1 MSTLFLFIWKV
12 VETCYNKEEGD
23 KMILEIINKKRRNEE
38 LTKEE
43 MKEIV
48 MGYVE
53 GKVPDYQMSSFLMA
67 IAIHGLSK
75 EETLQLTDIMLHSGD
90 VVDLSKIEGTIVD
103 KHSTGGVGD
112 KTTIALVP
120 LVAACGVKVAKM
132 SGRGLGHTGGT
143 IDKLESI
150 PGFRTEVS
158 EKDFIDQVNRIGCA
172 VVGQTGNLVPADK
185 KMYALRD
192 VSGTVESIPLIA
204 SSIMS
209 KKLASGADK
218 IVIDVK
224 VGDGALM
231 KDVKSAKQLAKLMVW
246 IGKEY
251 NKEVRCV
258 LTSMEQPLG
267 LAIGNGLEVLEAI
280 DFLQGN
286 GPEDFKEL
294 TMHFATT
301 MVSMG
306 KGISMK
312 KARKLVEEKLISGE
326 AYLKLVEMVEAQGG
340 KLDEI
345 PVSKRVFSVQSSK
358 GGIVSDIKTEKIGEI
373 VRSIGGG
380 RIELHDKIDP
390 SVGIVMTKKEGDLV
404 MEQEELLKVYLNQK
418 DLKIQSVLDCFEIGD
433 HLQKPIPLI
442 ITTIK

>member
-373 VRSIGGG
+373 VRPIGGG

-390 SVGIVMTKKEGDLV
+390 SVGIVMTKKEGDLPSIP
-404 MEQEELLKVYLNQK
+404 QHLKRQY
-418 DLKIQSVLDCFEIGD
+418 
-433 HLQKPIPLI
+433 PLHKRTA
-442 ITTIK
+442 ITAVRTGCWK

>member
-1 MSTLFLFIWKV
+1 
-12 VETCYNKEEGD
+12 
-23 KMILEIINKKRRNEE
+23 MILEIVNKKRRNEV

-43 MKEIV
+43 IKEIV

-53 GKVPDYQMSSFLMA
+53 GKVPDYQMSAFLMA

-75 EETLQLTDIMLHSGD
+75 EETLALTDVMLHSGD

-150 PGFRTEVS
+150 PGFHTEVS
-158 EKDFIDQVNRIGCA
+158 EEDFIDQVNRIGCA

-224 VGDGALM
+224 V
-231 KDVKSAKQLAKLMVW
+231 
-246 IGKEY
+246 
-251 NKEVRCV
+251 
-258 LTSMEQPLG
+258 
-267 LAIGNGLEVLEAI
+267 
-280 DFLQGN
+280 
-286 GPEDFKEL
+286 
-294 TMHFATT
+294 
-301 MVSMG
+301 
-306 KGISMK
+306 
-312 KARKLVEEKLISGE
+312 
-326 AYLKLVEMVEAQGG
+326 
-340 KLDEI
+340 
-345 PVSKRVFSVQSSK
+345 
-358 GGIVSDIKTEKIGEI
+358 
-373 VRSIGGG
+373 
-380 RIELHDKIDP
+380 
-390 SVGIVMTKKEGDLV
+390 
-404 MEQEELLKVYLNQK
+404 
-418 DLKIQSVLDCFEIGD
+418 
-433 HLQKPIPLI
+433 
-442 ITTIK
+442 